1 MPAPMRAPMTNPARR
16 RTLRLEVRLVLA
28 PVRVATTACC

>member
-1 MPAPMRAPMTNPARR
+1 MTNPASR

-28 PVRVATTACC
+28 PVRVATAAGC